1 MKKSELKQI
10 IKEEILRENS
20 SELINNKKK
29 LVQSIDNSDIID
41 LLKYFSTYYK
51 SDGLLNRLFTSSYKQ
66 LEKIKDEIDRY
77 QPRR

>member
-1 MKKSELKQI
+1 MKKSELKQL

-20 SELINNKKK
+20 SEFINNKKK
-29 LVQSIDNSDIID
+29 LVQSIDNSNIID

-51 SDGLLNRLFTSSYKQ
+51 SYSPLNRLFTSSYKQ

>member
-1 MKKSELKQI
+1 MKKSELKQL

-20 SELINNKKK
+20 SEFINNKKK
-29 LVQSIDNSDIID
+29 LVQSIDNSNIID

-51 SDGLLNRLFTSSYKQ
+51 SDSPLNRLFTSSYKQ